1 MRVNYGDLTMTDHD
15 LDQSYTALS
24 KALAKVGEEKAALFL
39 ATLSLALLA
48 RQPDAEAVLPL
59 IAQAERLALT

>member
-1 MRVNYGDLTMTDHD
+1 MTDHD

-24 KALAKVGEEKAALFL
+24 KALTRVGEDKAALFL

-48 RQPDAEAVLPL
+48 READASTVLPL
-59 IAQAERLALT
+59 IAQAERLALS

>member
-1 MRVNYGDLTMTDHD
+1 MTDHD

-24 KALAKVGEEKAALFL
+24 KALARVGEDKAALFL

-48 RQPDAEAVLPL
+48 READAAAVLPL
-59 IAQAERLALT
+59 IAQAERLALS